1 MNNSPITISGN
12 VVRDPE
18 LLTLGNGTQ
27 KLSFAVAVNH
37 SYTGKDG
44 EKVENTSFFDVQAW
58 RYLAENSA
66 NVLEKGMGVIV
77 NGRLEQRSWKD
88 EKTQE
93 NRYKIELVADEI
105 GILTRSVES
114 VERRRAAAGTPNAG
128 AFTAPKRTKP
138 SAPQVPA
145 DEPF

>member
-18 LLTLGNGTQ
+18 MLVLGNGTQ

-37 SYTGKDG
+37 NYTGKDG
-44 EKVENTSFFDVQAW
+44 EKVENTSFFDVYAW

-77 NGRLEQRSWKD
+77 TGRLEQRSWKD

-105 GILTRSVES
+105 GILTRSIETL
-114 VERRRAAAGTPNAG
+114 ERRRSAAGTPAAG
-128 AFTAPKRTKP
+128 APAAPKRAKP